1 LVLGLSRRRP
11 RLESAVT
18 IGRDRSKTGP
28 RARAAKEELVK
39 SQDKQKGE
47 EKKKAQKSLKEKR
60 AEKKAKK
67 DSKSTSAD

>member
-1 LVLGLSRRRP
+1 MEGPASRTSAARLKKTALGLQYKPYAQSRRR
-11 RLESAVT
+11 
-18 IGRDRSKTGP
+18 KT
-28 RARAAKEELVK
+28 VK

-67 DSKSTSAD
+67 ESKNTAE